1 MRVVRIASRNVPSP
15 FLLYFFFLEREGRAF
30 HATDFYEIPKNYDYA
45 NSIPRAYLAYTLPRF
60 RLIGNS

>member
-1 MRVVRIASRNVPSP
+1 MRVVRIASRNVPFPS
-15 FLLYFFFLEREGRAF
+15 FFLEREGRAF